1 MLEPGHRLLYL
12 EELRPPEGYQL
23 DRAIATTYSLDL
35 LSLLMAPLSMVL
47 YESQSKDEIIKDPLA
62 ALEAIKRSTGRIGLF
77 CHKGRIS
84 VPKDQQLLYSYLE
97 EAVVQ
102 VEPPGKEGVFHPK
115 IWLIRFVAE
124 DQPVIYRFLCL
135 SRNLTF
141 DRSWDTALMLEG
153 ALGRSSKCFQP
164 QPPLGDFIEALAG
177 SGRRKSARQ
186 N

>member
-84 VPKDQQLLYSYLE
+84 VPKDQQLPRKPMIAFNVHWTTRLE
-97 EAVVQ
+97 T
-102 VEPPGKEGVFHPK
+102 K
-115 IWLIRFVAE
+115 
-124 DQPVIYRFLCL
+124 D
-135 SRNLTF
+135 
-141 DRSWDTALMLEG
+141 
-153 ALGRSSKCFQP
+153 
-164 QPPLGDFIEALAG
+164 
-177 SGRRKSARQ
+177 
-186 N
+186 